1 MSATDLDY
9 MLNMAMLIGVI
20 LLLSRVGA
28 LTERLKK
35 IETLLLTLPVDKT
48 ALDLSPEVKQLIA
61 EGHKNKAM
69 ALHRKQT
76 ESSGRSAQT
85 AVEDY
90 IAREA
95 ISTSKV

>member
-9 MLNMAMLIGVI
+9 VLNMAILIGVI
-20 LLLSRVGA
+20 LLLSRVGG

-35 IETLLLTLPVDKT
+35 VETLLLTLPVDKT
-48 ALDLSPEVKQLIA
+48 ALDLSPEVKKMIA
-61 EGHKNKAM
+61 EGRKNKAT
-69 ALHRKQT
+69 ALHQKQT
-76 ESSGRSAQT
+76 ESSLRSAQT
-85 AVEDY
+85 AVEEY

>member
-9 MLNMAMLIGVI
+9 MLNMTILIGVI

-35 IETLLLTLPVDKT
+35 VETLLLTLPVDKT
-48 ALDLSPEVKQLIA
+48 ALDLSPDVKKLIA
-61 EGHKNKAM
+61 EGRKNKAV
-69 ALHRKQT
+69 ALHQKQT
-76 ESSGRSAQT
+76 ESSGRNAQT
-85 AVEDY
+85 AVEEY

-95 ISTSKV
+95 SSMSKV

>member
-1 MSATDLDY
+1 MSDADVNFVVMFTI
-9 MLNMAMLIGVI
+9 LIGVI
-20 LLLSRVGA
+20 LLLSRVGG

-35 IETLLLTLPVDKT
+35 VETLLLTLPVDMT
-48 ALDLSPEVKQLIA
+48 ALDLSPEVKKLIA
-61 EGHKNKAM
+61 EGHKNKAT
-69 ALHRKQT
+69 ALHQKQT

-95 ISTSKV
+95 ISPSKA